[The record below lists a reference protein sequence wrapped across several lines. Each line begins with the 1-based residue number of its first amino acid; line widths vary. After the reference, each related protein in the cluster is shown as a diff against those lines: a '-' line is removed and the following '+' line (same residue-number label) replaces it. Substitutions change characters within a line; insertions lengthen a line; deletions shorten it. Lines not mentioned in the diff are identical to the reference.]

1 MYGRNPLERDLR
13 KFSKVMGMC
22 SIIDA
27 VKQVHIFI
35 KTDGTACLRR
45 SHFTVN
51 FAFMERH

>member
-22 SIIDA
+22 SIIDV

-51 FAFMERH
+51 FAFME